1 MSEIESRNF
10 GRCQE
15 VLEIPNLTEI
25 QTRKYEEFLQLDGE
39 PAKRKNL
46 GLEAVLREVFPITS
60 YDGNLRLDYVSYRLG
75 RPRYTPDQCRA
86 LRLTYGRPFRVT
98 VRLSGQAYAEP
109 IEEEVYVGEL
119 PIMLGGGEFIIN
131 GAERVIVSQLH
142 RSPGVD
148 FSMTLEAGDRR
159 IHSCRIIPER
169 GSWIEMNV
177 SRKDTLLMRIDQ
189 SSKIPVTA
197 FLRAMDAKFADTETL
212 IRLFYETKALKLN
225 QIKPGTPMQD
235 MYVVSPV
242 VSKETGEVILK
253 AGERIGEKWDTI
265 RNSALKQLEV
275 VADPQCDPL
284 LLNTLAEDKTGT
296 YNDAI
301 LYIYGRLR
309 VGNPAN
315 LDKAKQLFQEKFY
328 DSNRYRLGRVG
339 RFRLNRKFGTKV
351 GEDEMTL
358 RSQDFVECI
367 RYVMRLRKGEGLTDD
382 IDDLGNRRLR
392 TIDELAGDEI
402 RKGFLKLRR
411 TVQERM
417 SLKDPKELTPRTL
430 VNSKSVSSSIE
441 FFFGRSELSQ
451 VVDQT
456 NPLAQLANERRLSAL
471 GPGGLNRKRAGF
483 EVRDV
488 HVSHYGRI
496 CPIETPEGTNIGL
509 IAQLGIYATVDPY
522 GFLITPYR
530 PVEKGRVLSPAD
542 ERAHVKEPRGASSPI
557 MRIPPPWNEQAY
569 YDLRKKYFEE
579 LSEQFDKGL
588 DMRGFQDLLGKYRAA
603 LRGRGGLVS
612 RLAGQL
618 GDDQSRR
625 VRLSIRQRYMVQ
637 EPGLEIKVV
646 RTDIE
651 RLLTEDEIRA
661 LEERLMRRFYDAFR
675 YASDAADRMP
685 RLNDI
690 YHLTEAKVEAVFS
703 KSKTIESLYGVCDS
717 ICADTSG
724 GGWAPI
730 TEEVLIDKKA
740 RSAFLNKLLGI
751 ADGPTE
757 DDEGP
762 NTEEAKTFQGL
773 YFLRPIGGRVNQG
786 YIGLGGEG
794 LLEGA
799 KQGLWGRIA
808 HHLRSDFS
816 ADNLLKSYATDIELS
831 LLEKEWQRIRLVGP
845 VRAGGNGEV
854 RYMRADEEMQHILAP
869 ADVPLD
875 AHNRIQGDAVVA
887 RVRGDFRRVKTEE
900 IEYVDISPKQLVGV
914 SASLIP
920 FLEHDDANRALMG
933 SNMQRQAVPLLAPA
947 PAVVVTGMEKPV
959 AQNSGMVVRAAEAG
973 EVVYVDANRV
983 VLRNRDGWETEYLL
997 RKFVGLN
1004 ERTCLNQ
1011 KPVVEMGQKVKRGQV
1026 LADGPGTCN
1035 GELSLGRDVLVAFMT
1050 CDGYNFEDAIV
1061 VSESLLKD
1069 DRFTSIHIDEFDVEV
1084 RETKLGREEFTRD
1097 IPNVSER
1104 QLRNLDEQGMIRV
1117 GTRVN
1122 PGDILV
1128 GKVSPK
1134 SKTELSPEE
1143 KLLHAIFGR
1152 AGEDVKNDSLVVPAG
1167 TEGVVI
1173 QSEKYSRVAHLS
1185 DQERRRRGREARRI
1199 EKEMNEKIF
1208 TAFQGLVDILNSILH
1223 TRIADPVTGREYG
1236 RTGDEAVLLEQIEKF
1251 NYERLQTR
1259 SQSFDEGRETFRR
1272 EWPKIQELLDD
1283 KERQV
1288 ARLKRG
1294 DELPTG
1300 VLEMVKVWIATK
1312 RTLAVGDKMAGRH
1325 GNKGVIARIVT
1336 VEDMPFLPDGRPVE
1350 ILLNP
1355 LGVPS
1360 RMNVGQILETHLGW
1374 AAAVLG
1380 FQAVSPV
1387 FDGCKEDAIHDLLEQ
1402 AGLPRDGK
1410 TVLHDGRTGEPFDQ
1424 RVTVGHIYMMKL
1436 HHLVDDKVH
1445 ARATGPYSLIT
1456 QQPLGGKA
1464 RSGGQRFGEME
1475 VWALEAYGAAYIL
1488 QELLTVKSDDVEG
1501 RTKIYESMVMGRNTL
1516 EAGTPVSFDVLCN
1529 EIKGLCLNIQLEK
1542 KRL

>member
-1 MSEIESRNF
+1 M
-10 GRCQE
+10 
-15 VLEIPNLTEI
+15 
-25 QTRKYEEFLQLDGE
+25 
-39 PAKRKNL
+39 
-46 GLEAVLREVFPITS
+46 
-60 YDGNLRLDYVSYRLG
+60 
-75 RPRYTPDQCRA
+75 
-86 LRLTYGRPFRVT
+86 
-98 VRLSGQAYAEP
+98 
-109 IEEEVYVGEL
+109 
-119 PIMLGGGEFIIN
+119 MGGGEFIIN
-131 GAERVIVSQLH
+131 GAERVIVSQMH

-148 FSMTLEAGDRR
+148 FSMKLEAGDRR

-177 SRKDTLLMRIDQ
+177 NRKDVLQMRIDQ

-197 FLRAMDAKFADTETL
+197 FLRAMNAKFADTEGL
-212 IRLFYETKALKLN
+212 IRLFYETKVLKMGG
-225 QIKPGTPMQD
+225 IKPGTPMQD
-235 MYVVSPV
+235 MFVVSPIV
-242 VSKETGEVILK
+242 DKDTGEVVLK
-253 AGERIGEKWDTI
+253 AGERIGEKWDNI

-284 LLNTLAEDKTGT
+284 IVNTLADDKTSN
-296 YNDAI
+296 YDEAI

-309 VGNPAN
+309 VGNPPN
-315 LDKAKQLFQEKFY
+315 LEKAKQLFAEKFY
-328 DSNRYRLGRVG
+328 DVNRYRLGRVG

-351 GEDEMTL
+351 PEDEMTL
-358 RSQDFVECI
+358 RPEDFIECI
-367 RYVMRLRKGEGLTDD
+367 RYVMRLRKGEGYVDD
-382 IDDLGNRRLR
+382 IDDLGNRRIR

-417 SLKDPKELTPRTL
+417 SLKDPKDLTPRTL

-530 PVEKGRVLSPAD
+530 KVEKG
-542 ERAHVKEPRGASSPI
+542 KI
-557 MRIPPPWNEQAY
+557 
-569 YDLRKKYFEE
+569 
-579 LSEQFDKGL
+579 
-588 DMRGFQDLLGKYRAA
+588 
-603 LRGRGGLVS
+603 
-612 RLAGQL
+612 
-618 GDDQSRR
+618 
-625 VRLSIRQRYMVQ
+625 
-637 EPGLEIKVV
+637 
-646 RTDIE
+646 
-651 RLLTEDEIRA
+651 
-661 LEERLMRRFYDAFR
+661 
-675 YASDAADRMP
+675 
-685 RLNDI
+685 
-690 YHLTEAKVEAVFS
+690 
-703 KSKTIESLYGVCDS
+703 
-717 ICADTSG
+717 
-724 GGWAPI
+724 
-730 TEEVLIDKKA
+730 
-740 RSAFLNKLLGI
+740 
-751 ADGPTE
+751 
-757 DDEGP
+757 
-762 NTEEAKTFQGL
+762 
-773 YFLRPIGGRVNQG
+773 
-786 YIGLGGEG
+786 
-794 LLEGA
+794 
-799 KQGLWGRIA
+799 
-808 HHLRSDFS
+808 
-816 ADNLLKSYATDIELS
+816 
-831 LLEKEWQRIRLVGP
+831 
-845 VRAGGNGEV
+845 NGEV
-854 RYMRADEEMQHILAP
+854 RYMRADEEMQHTLAP
-869 ADVPLD
+869 ADVPTD
-875 AHNRIQGDAVVA
+875 GHGRISTDAVVA
-887 RVRGDFRRVKTEE
+887 RVKGDFRRVKTEE
-900 IEYVDISPKQLVGV
+900 VEYADISPKQLVGV

-933 SNMQRQAVPLLAPA
+933 SNMQRQAVPLLDPK
-947 PAVVVTGMEKPV
+947 PAVVATGMEKPV
-959 AQNSGMVVRAAEAG
+959 AENSGMVPRAAEAG
-973 EVVYVDANRV
+973 EVTYVDAHRIV
-983 VLRNRDGWETEYLL
+983 VRNRDGWETEYLL

-1011 KPVVEMGQKVKRGQV
+1011 KPIVALGQKVKKNQV
-1026 LADGPGTCN
+1026 MADGPGTFQ
-1035 GELSLGRDVLVAFMT
+1035 GELSLGRDVVVAFLT
-1050 CDGYNFEDAIV
+1050 YDGYNFEDAIL

-1104 QLRNLDEQGMIRV
+1104 QLRNLDDQGIIRC
-1117 GTRVN
+1117 GTSVE

-1167 TEGVVI
+1167 TEGIVI
-1173 QSEKYSRVAHLS
+1173 GAEKYSRVAHLS
-1185 DQERRRRGREARRI
+1185 DTERRRRSREAKRI
-1199 EKEMNEKIF
+1199 EKEMNDKIF
-1208 TAFQGLVDILNSILH
+1208 TAFRGLAEKLNTILRTKIS
-1223 TRIADPVTGREYG
+1223 DPVTGLEYG
-1236 RTGDEAVLLEQIEKF
+1236 KPTDELALLEQVEKF
-1251 NYERLQTR
+1251 EYEKLTTR
-1259 SQSFDEGRETFRR
+1259 SQSFDEGRETVRR
-1272 EWPKIQELLDD
+1272 EWPKIQELLDE
-1283 KERQV
+1283 KERQI

-1300 VLEMVKVWIATK
+1300 VLEMVKIWIATK

-1325 GNKGVIARIVT
+1325 GNKGVIARILP

-1380 FQAVSPV
+1380 FQAVTPV

-1410 TVLHDGRTGEPFDQ
+1410 TVLHDGRTGEPLDQ